1 MRANFKQA
9 STDDL
14 VAAVGAGLV
23 GAREVLTAVYPGLK
37 QPRKSGGA
45 DVVPISRARN
55 KAQGGRGR
63 PRQEGRPA
71 RSPSAA

>member
-55 KAQGGRGR
+55 KAARRRER
-63 PRQEGRPA
+63 PRPRRSSG